1 MYIDTHCHLDS
12 SSYDSIEDIIKRIGN
27 NIIIVSGFDN
37 QSNHEVLNLC
47 NQYSNIYG
55 TIGIHPTEI
64 TDHIDTDLQFIKDS
78 LNHPKIV
85 GIGEIGLDYHWDGI
99 DKEKQQKYFKQQI
112 EIAIQNRKTIVI
124 HSRDAAQDTYDILN
138 QYDLSNIKV
147 VMHCYSYS
155 LEMAKKFLPMNVKL
169 GIGGVLTFKNSHK
182 LKEIVEK
189 LDICH
194 FVLETDS
201 PYLAPEPYRGK
212 KNEPSYIIYVAEK
225 IAQIKGLSLDEVLR
239 ETTLNALSQFDL
251 KDII

>member
-12 SSYDSIEDIIKRIGN
+12 SSYDSIEDIIKRIEN

-37 QSNHEVLNLC
+37 KSNHEVLDLC
-47 NQYSNIYG
+47 SRYSNIYG

-64 TDHIDTDLQFIKDS
+64 TDHIDEDLQFINNS
-78 LNHPKIV
+78 LHHPKIV
-85 GIGEIGLDYHWDGI
+85 GIGEIGLDYHWNATNR
-99 DKEKQQKYFKQQI
+99 KQQKKYFKRQI
-112 EIAIQNRKTIVI
+112 EMAIQNRKTIVI

-138 QYDLSNIKV
+138 QYDLSNMKV

-155 LEMAKKFLPMNVKL
+155 LEMAQKFLRMNIKL

-189 LDICH
+189 LDLCH

-212 KNEPSYIIYVAEK
+212 KNEPSYIVYVAKK
-225 IAQIKGLSLDEVLR
+225 IAKIKGISLEEVLAK
-239 ETTLNALSQFDL
+239 TTLNAIAQFDL